1 MSTLGVVVF
10 SLRGMKQLA
19 QCLASVQW
27 ADAVMVLHLGEGEPS
42 IGDSPSLS
50 PMVRKVSPGEDV
62 GHFYEEIRTDWVLHL
77 WGEERVEAKLGEEL
91 KSLCRAE
98 LKNAPLEYRI
108 PIRSQILGSWVNGSL
123 WGPTPSFRLSRKVE
137 ELSLGWWNRTEREI
151 EEPPGVL
158 RGWIGDYASVQLSDG
173 FDRVQSV
180 SQICSKRLEIKNRTL
195 STAAMAVFPL
205 RVFMR
210 LLLMNGVFHHGLA
223 GLTLSTLAAYATL
236 LSGAKMWEAR
246 NVKEEIKG
254 GGKVQ

>member
-10 SLRGMKQLA
+10 SFQGMKQLA

-50 PMVRKVSPGEDV
+50 PMVRNIALGEEV
-62 GHFYEEIRTDWVLHL
+62 GHFYEEIRTDWVLCL
-77 WGEERVEAKLGEEL
+77 WGEERVEAELGEEL
-91 KSLCRAE
+91 QLLCRAE

-137 ELSLGWWNRTEREI
+137 ELSLGWWNSTEREI
-151 EEPPGVL
+151 GEPPAVL
-158 RGWIGDYASVQLSDG
+158 RSWIGDYASVQLSDG

-180 SQICSKRLEIKNRTL
+180 SQIWAERLERNKREL
-195 STAAMAVFPL
+195 STAAMAIYPF

-223 GLTLSTLAAYATL
+223 GLTLSTLAAYVTL
-236 LSGAKMWEAR
+236 LSGAKLWEAK

-254 GGKVQ
+254 EGKVR